1 MRHFV
6 RFVDRLSDA
15 CAVAAAIMFVA
26 ATLIVVWMVAY
37 RAMGNSTYW
46 EIEAA
51 VYLIV
56 GAVLIGSPFCLKT
69 HGHIGVDLVSQLLP
83 ARGRQVLT
91 RILAV
96 LGLAVCTYLAWE
108 GLQLTVE
115 AWHSDERSGSL
126 WNPPRWPFF
135 ATMPA
140 GLGLTALQY
149 VAEIFRSDPGA
160 KAAPAAPASG
170 QGA

>member
-1 MRHFV
+1 VRQFV

-15 CAVAAAIMFVA
+15 CAVAASLMLIA

-37 RAMGNSTYW
+37 RSLGNSTYW

-51 VYLIV
+51 TYLIV
-56 GAVLIGSPFCLKT
+56 AAVLVGSPFCLKT
-69 HGHIGVDLVSQLLP
+69 HGHIGVDLVSHWLAP
-83 ARGRQVLT
+83 RGRRILT

-96 LGLAVCTYLAWE
+96 LGFAVCVYLAWK
-108 GLQLTVE
+108 GLELTLE
-115 AWHSDERSGSL
+115 AWEKKEGSGSM

-135 ATMPA
+135 AMMPL

-149 VAEIFRSDPGA
+149 VADFVRTDDEPD
-160 KAAPAAPASG
+160 APPASISG